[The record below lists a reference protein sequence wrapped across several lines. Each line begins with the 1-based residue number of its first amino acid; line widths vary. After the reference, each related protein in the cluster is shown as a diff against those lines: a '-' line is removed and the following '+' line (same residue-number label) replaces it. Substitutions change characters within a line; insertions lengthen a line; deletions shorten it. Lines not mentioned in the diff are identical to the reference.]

1 MFNKDN
7 IKTLENIYER
17 IETVKERLTYEYSL
31 ALENTKD
38 RDFDIERK
46 GVKSTVTG
54 ATLWYEV
61 QNLGQN
67 CEASKILKPLYPL
80 VFELAKEHDVLVKE
94 LEVFSNTE
102 LHINPT
108 AITLLDIVRI
118 VNSVIKHNDK

>member
-1 MFNKDN
+1 MFNEKN

-17 IETVKERLTYEYSL
+17 IETTKERLTHEYSI

-38 RDFDIERK
+38 NDFDIERK

-61 QNLGQN
+61 QNLGKN
-67 CEASKILKPLYPL
+67 CEAALLLKPLYPL
-80 VFELAKEHDVLVKE
+80 VFELAEEHDVLVRE
-94 LEVFSNTE
+94 LETFSTTE

-118 VNSVIKHNDK
+118 VKSVIKNK